1 MAYVIATVNMKG
13 GVGKTT
19 LTVNLA
25 TCLAKHHN
33 KRVLIVDLDTQIS
46 ATLSLMTPA
55 DFAKARQDKRTL
67 RSLVKRSILGDP
79 KLPTVA
85 CEAVRT
91 FICNVKGLDL
101 LPGDIELYDEFLV
114 SEMLH
119 QLAVNRG
126 QADFERV
133 WHDFEK
139 TLISN
144 ILEAFSKDY
153 DLIILDCAPGY
164 NLITRSALL
173 ACDFYLVPAR
183 PEPLSLIG
191 IQLLERR
198 IAKLRELHRTPAGPL
213 PIELL
218 GIAFSLS
225 GNLFSGRYSG
235 QVMQRLNEDFS
246 EAKLFRTKIPSDVN
260 VAKAVDNFTP
270 VMLSNPG
277 TAGAKAF
284 RDLTQEFL
292 QKLAAVAKVEIPKNK
307 LAYAA
312 FDD

>member
-1 MAYVIATVNMKG
+1 MKG

-19 LTVNLA
+19 MTVNLA
-25 TCLAKHHN
+25 TCLAKFHR

-55 DFAKARQDKRTL
+55 DFARLRQDKRTI
-67 RSLVKRSILGDP
+67 RNLVKRSILADSN
-79 KLPTVA
+79 LPTMA
-85 CEAVRT
+85 SECVRA
-91 FICNVKGLDL
+91 FICNVQGLDL
-101 LPGDIELYDEFLV
+101 IPGDIELYDEFLV

-119 QLAVNRG
+119 EIAVRKGEAN
-126 QADFERV
+126 FEKV
-133 WHDFEK
+133 WNDFEK
-139 TLISN
+139 SLIRT
-144 ILEAFSKDY
+144 ILNCFDKDY

-173 ACDFYLVPAR
+173 ACNYYFIPAR

-198 IAKLRELHRTPAGPL
+198 IAKLRELHRTPVGPL

-225 GNLFSGRYSG
+225 GNLMSSRYHG
-235 QVMQRLNEDFS
+235 QVMRRLNEDFS
-246 EAKLFRTKIPSDVN
+246 EAKLFKTRIPVDVN
-260 VAKAVDNFTP
+260 VSRAVDTFSP
-270 VMLSNPG
+270 VVLTNPG

-284 RDLTQEFL
+284 MSLSQEFL
-292 QKLAAVAKVEIPKNK
+292 QKLALVTKTEKPKNQH
-307 LAYAA
+307 A
-312 FDD
+312 FAGLDD